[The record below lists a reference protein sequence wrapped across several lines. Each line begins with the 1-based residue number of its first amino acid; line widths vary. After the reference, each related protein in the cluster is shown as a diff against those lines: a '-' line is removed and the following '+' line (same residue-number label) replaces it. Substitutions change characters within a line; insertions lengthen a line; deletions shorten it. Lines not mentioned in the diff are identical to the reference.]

1 LHIRPSRQVSFP
13 LLRFIHTHPC
23 ASLPQNPIVTTT
35 TTLFTAFSSFGLAAV
50 STWFASERWIFSRHK
65 GKRWLQDSLDDL
77 WDTMMSIPPFHQ
89 FIECLHVLAL
99 WTSSFLRRTRAV
111 MTHASSVVTS
121 FLRRRRAET
130 LHPPSFDN
138 VYPGAPSPDTVIPTR
153 RGSEITF
160 APSPS
165 QTSQVNSKHGSTLS
179 FAPSSENPLCITGT
193 STSPS
198 PSLSPSRARFIQA
211 VRNVI
216 RMQQVAQAHSRSL
229 PPTLLSPGGMRPR
242 DTQPV
247 PMQRS
252 RVAGLVPKLRGLTP
266 MQDLAAHQALVR
278 HLQFSPNGRFL
289 ATSRSVSHHLV
300 GGRGLI

>member
-1 LHIRPSRQVSFP
+1 
-13 LLRFIHTHPC
+13 
-23 ASLPQNPIVTTT
+23 
-35 TTLFTAFSSFGLAAV
+35 
-50 STWFASERWIFSRHK
+50 
-65 GKRWLQDSLDDL
+65 
-77 WDTMMSIPPFHQ
+77 MSIPPFHQ
-89 FIECLHVLAL
+89 FIECLHVLGL
-99 WTSSFLRRTRAV
+99 WTSSFSRRTRA
-111 MTHASSVVTS
+111 MMIHASSAVTS
-121 FLRRRRAET
+121 FFRRPSAET
-130 LHPPSFDN
+130 LHSPPFENS
-138 VYPGAPSPDTVIPTR
+138 YPGAPSLDTVLPIR

-165 QTSQVNSKHGSTLS
+165 QTIQVNSKHGSTVS

-193 STSPS
+193 ST
-198 PSLSPSRARFIQA
+198 SPSRARFIQA

-216 RMQQVAQAHSRSL
+216 RMQQVAQAHSPTL
-229 PPTLLSPGGMRPR
+229 PTLLSPGGTRPR

-289 ATSRSVSHHLV
+289 ATSRSVSCHLV
-300 GGRGLI
+300 GGKGLI